1 MATFLISD
9 LHLDE
14 SRPAITRAFFNFLE
28 GPAAGA
34 DALYILGDF
43 FEVWIGD
50 DDDAPLAE
58 EVARQL
64 KSYSDKGTALY
75 LMHGNRDF
83 LLGEDYARRCGATL
97 LPDPSLVILADQP
110 VLLMHGDSL
119 CTLDQEYMAFRQQ
132 ARNPEWQQ
140 ALLAKP
146 LQERRQIAAQIRS
159 VSKSM
164 NSRKAEDIMD
174 VTADEVE
181 KVMRDHQV
189 HTLIHGHT
197 HRPARHQ
204 LTIDG
209 KPAERIVLGDWGEL
223 GWCIKAQ
230 DCAEKSEDADGQ
242 DVSAATNSTKHSLN
256 TGLELIHWATAD

>member
-1 MATFLISD
+1 MTSFIISD

-14 SRPAITRAFFNFLE
+14 SRPAITQAFFEFLR

-50 DDDAPLAE
+50 DDDAPLAA

-64 KSYSDKGTALY
+64 KAYSDQGTALY

-83 LLGEDYARRCGATL
+83 LLGDDFARRCGATL
-97 LPDPSLVILADQP
+97 LPDPTLAELGGEK

-119 CTLDQEYMAFRQQ
+119 CTRDEEYMAFRQQ
-132 ARNPEWQQ
+132 ARNPQWQQ

-146 LQERRQIAAQIRS
+146 LEERRQIAAQIRA

-174 VTADEVE
+174 VTPEEV
-181 KVMRDHQV
+181 VDIMRAHDV
-189 HTLIHGHT
+189 RTLIHGHT
-197 HRPARHQ
+197 HRPARHS
-204 LTIDG
+204 LEIDG
-209 KPAERIVLGDWGEL
+209 KPAERIVLGDWGDQ
-223 GWCIKAQ
+223 GWCVRIGNNGDTAK
-230 DCAEKSEDADGQ
+230 
-242 DVSAATNSTKHSLN
+242 N
-256 TGLELIHWATAD
+256 GLELIHWPTAS